1 MSQYQNTSNTDIVA
15 KLIKLISGGQ
25 TGADRAALDVAI
37 SLGLDYGGALPKGR
51 LTEEG
56 PLDLKYDRM
65 TEMKSGG
72 YAARTEKNVK
82 DSDGT
87 IIFTVGK
94 LTRGSALTVRKCKKH
109 GKPYLHIN
117 LEQWPKEKT
126 IEVVQKWI
134 DRNKPQV
141 INIAGSRE
149 SKTPGIYENVFQI
162 LSDSFQSRVG

>member
-1 MSQYQNTSNTDIVA
+1 MSQHQNTTNTGM
-15 KLIKLISGGQ
+15 KEELIKLISGGQ

-37 SLGLDYGGALPKGR
+37 SLGLDYGGVLPKGR

-56 PLDLKYDRM
+56 PLDPKYDRM

-87 IIFTVGK
+87 IIFTMGK
-94 LTRGSALTVRKCKKH
+94 LTLGSALTVRKCKKH
-109 GKPYLHIN
+109 GKPYLHVD

-126 IEVVQKWI
+126 IQVVQKWI
-134 DRNKPQV
+134 DRNKPRV

-149 SKTPGIYENVFQI
+149 SKAPRIYEDVFQV
-162 LSDSFQSRVG
+162 LSNSLQSRVD